1 MLFNTIFLFQVL
13 LALVVI
19 GLVLLQHGKGADMGD
34 AFGSGASGSLFG
46 STGSSS
52 FLSKLTSFTATAFFI
67 TTLMLVQLGK
77 DHSIAFDTATIGDT
91 SQGSTV
97 YKKGITKKKITS
109 PSIPN
114 TVLDKSSDSTS
125 H

>member
-1 MLFNTIFLFQVL
+1 MLFNTIFVFQVL

-19 GLVLLQHGKGADMGD
+19 VLVLLQHGKGADMGA

-46 STGSSS
+46 VTGSSN

-77 DHSIAFDTATIGDT
+77 NRSIVFDSTIM
-91 SQGSTV
+91 
-97 YKKGITKKKITS
+97 
-109 PSIPN
+109 
-114 TVLDKSSDSTS
+114 DKSAGISAIYKDIPMTQKIPATVPKTISDKPSDSTL

>member
-1 MLFNTIFLFQVL
+1 MLFNTIFVFQVL

-19 GLVLLQHGKGADMGD
+19 VLVLLQHGKGADMGA

-46 STGSSS
+46 VTGSSN

-77 DHSIAFDTATIGDT
+77 NHSIVFDSTIR
-91 SQGSTV
+91 
-97 YKKGITKKKITS
+97 
-109 PSIPN
+109 
-114 TVLDKSSDSTS
+114 DKSAGISAIYKDISITQKISAKTISDKLSDSTLY
-125 H
+125 